1 MFNLNDWAKKSE
13 DSNVLTYT
21 IKGIS
26 DTALLV
32 RRTDKSTD
40 QQFTKVTFQDLL
52 SKGKLK
58 IVDNT
63 TFTVEKD
70 KDYNPLS
77 QFKAIDLG

>member
-32 RRTDKSTD
+32 RRSDKSTD